1 MIVISCINNKV
12 TNTPDHI
19 KTYRPKLLVLTGDP
33 RTRSAL
39 VDFATY
45 ITKDLSLIIFGHVIQ
60 EDIEHANILVKLKE
74 DVQQWLKENR
84 VPGFYS
90 VTQNFSLKEGTWNL
104 MTLTGLGKLSPNMV
118 LMGFKNNWKDDLDSL
133 DGYLEILFSAFDLHL
148 SSAIIR
154 SKMGFEIF
162 DSETVKT
169 ESNNNTDTKDES
181 PQRKDVETGAH
192 NETEQETSDSSTF
205 HHFPSVRREAG
216 NVDVWWLF
224 DDGGLSLLIPHLVTL
239 HKKWKNS

>member
-1 MIVISCINNKV
+1 M

-104 MTLTGLGKLSPNMV
+104 MTLTGLGKLSPNMI

-162 DSETVKT
+162 
-169 ESNNNTDTKDES
+169 
-181 PQRKDVETGAH
+181 
-192 NETEQETSDSSTF
+192 
-205 HHFPSVRREAG
+205 
-216 NVDVWWLF
+216 
-224 DDGGLSLLIPHLVTL
+224 
-239 HKKWKNS
+239 